1 MSPFLYFDETS
12 CRTVRIEDPDAS
24 ASPPDRFPRAK
35 QSSRRRFHWSRPKTY
50 ARHRLASSTDPE
62 DAALIRPH
70 HRTLYVAHVARHRV
84 PREPENVWWNA
95 HHLPRKV
102 RSQFERH
109 LGDEDVE
116 LARCKDFRLPGQ
128 PRVPSLERQDAFCE
142 GRRGVGLKKQVQ
154 MLQCE
159 GTRGRKRPI
168 EVDDD
173 ELYRMG
179 LLYDDEHER
188 GEGFGMDMI
197 ERGSVE
203 VRVVPA
209 RGRRGGKGRKV
220 TLDRTAT
227 AVGQDDDDDKDAEWE
242 EERWK
247 LDLALSFAQL
257 GDDDALAAF
266 LMAPGAEERV
276 VGGAGRVMRRHE
288 GLTVVYELEEDS
300 CWTQRP
306 ELEDEWAFL
315 DTKERDDN
323 DKSATATNPDT
334 DAWIVLGSAGL

>member
-1 MSPFLYFDETS
+1 MAPVLFLSETS
-12 CRTVRIEDPDAS
+12 SSIAEDGDTS
-24 ASPPDRFPRAK
+24 SPPDRLPRAK
-35 QSSRRRFHWSRPKTY
+35 HSRRPFHWSRPKTY
-50 ARHRLASSTDPE
+50 ARHRLASSTDPA
-62 DAALIRPH
+62 DAVSIRPH

-84 PREPENVWWNA
+84 PREPETVWWNA
-95 HHLPRKV
+95 HHLPRKAGS
-102 RSQFERH
+102 RFEDR

-116 LARCKDFRLPGQ
+116 LARCTDFRLPGQ

-142 GRRGVGLKKQVQ
+142 GRRGVGLKKQAQV
-154 MLQCE
+154 QCE
-159 GTRGRKRPI
+159 RTRGRKRPV
-168 EVDDD
+168 EVDDE

-197 ERGSVE
+197 ERGPVE

-220 TLDRTAT
+220 TLDHTAA
-227 AVGQDDDDDKDAEWE
+227 AVGQDDDDKDAEWE

-257 GDDDALAAF
+257 GDDEALAAF

-276 VGGAGRVMRRHE
+276 VGGAGRVTRRHE

-315 DTKERDDN
+315 DADATKERDDN
-323 DKSATATNPDT
+323 DKSATATNPDI
-334 DAWIVLGSAGL
+334 DAWIVLGSDGL

>member
-1 MSPFLYFDETS
+1 MPSFYTGEIS
-12 CRTVRIEDPDAS
+12 CSTVGTEDPDAS
-24 ASPPDRFPRAK
+24 PPASPPDRFPRVK
-35 QSSRRRFHWSRPKTY
+35 QSRRRFHWSRPKTY
-50 ARHRLASSTDPE
+50 ARHRLASSTDPD

-109 LGDEDVE
+109 LGEEDVE

-142 GRRGVGLKKQVQ
+142 GRRGVGFKKQVQ
-154 MLQCE
+154 VQCE
-159 GTRGRKRPI
+159 RTRGRKRPV

-197 ERGSVE
+197 ERGPVE

-209 RGRRGGKGRKV
+209 RGRRGRKGRKV
-220 TLDRTAT
+220 TFDHAAT
-227 AVGQDDDDDKDAEWE
+227 AVNQGDDDKDAEWE

-257 GDDDALAAF
+257 GDDEALAAY

-276 VGGAGRVMRRHE
+276 VGGAGRVTRRHE

-306 ELEDEWAFL
+306 ELDDEWAFL
-315 DTKERDDN
+315 DTKERDTDE
-323 DKSATATNPDT
+323 SATATNPDT

>member
-1 MSPFLYFDETS
+1 MAPVLFPNETS
-12 CRTVRIEDPDAS
+12 FSITEDGDTSSPPL
-24 ASPPDRFPRAK
+24 PPDRGPRAK
-35 QSSRRRFHWSRPKTY
+35 HSRRPFHWSRPKTY
-50 ARHRLASSTDPE
+50 ARHRLASSTDPA
-62 DAALIRPH
+62 DAVSIRPH

-84 PREPENVWWNA
+84 PREPETAWWNA
-95 HHLPRKV
+95 HHLPRKAGS
-102 RSQFERH
+102 RFENR

-142 GRRGVGLKKQVQ
+142 GRRGVGLKKQAQV
-154 MLQCE
+154 QCE
-159 GTRGRKRPI
+159 RTRGRKRPM
-168 EVDDD
+168 EVDDE

-197 ERGSVE
+197 ERGPVE
-203 VRVVPA
+203 D
-209 RGRRGGKGRKV
+209 G
-220 TLDRTAT
+220 
-227 AVGQDDDDDKDAEWE
+227 DDKDAEWE

-257 GDDDALAAF
+257 GDDEALAAF

-276 VGGAGRVMRRHE
+276 VGGAGRVTRRHE

-315 DTKERDDN
+315 DASTTGDRDDN

-334 DAWIVLGSAGL
+334 DAWIVLGSDGL